1 MRKNIIK
8 YISLNKLTIML
19 KKDWYLFLVPVFIGL
34 TAYHDDNEEFEK
46 KDSYLEAIL
55 D

>member
-1 MRKNIIK
+1 MALTTIFSELIK
-8 YISLNKLTIML
+8 IQLIM
-19 KKDWYLFLVPVFIGL
+19 KSYWYLFLVPVFIGL